1 MRQLFSDPLREL
13 LRRRSVLF
21 ALAGSNGSGK
31 TSFYRAYLR
40 KSQLPFVNADQL
52 AMQTNVD
59 VYKAAKLADDLRRNL
74 LEERRSFIFETV
86 FSDPVGDKLAFLKEA
101 ESAGYTVVLLFV
113 GIASPELSDLRVTMR
128 VSKGGHDVPAH
139 KIVER
144 YARTIANLKSA
155 LCELR
160 HVIVYDNSELDRPY
174 RIVAVKQP
182 DTGLKIVSE
191 IPEWLRAVLP
201 SS

>member
-1 MRQLFSDPLREL
+1 MRQLLSDPLREL
-13 LRRRSVLF
+13 LRRRPVLF

-40 KSQLPFVNADQL
+40 KSQLPFVNADQITL
-52 AMQTNVD
+52 QTQVD

-144 YARTIANLKSA
+144 YARTLANLKRA

-160 HVIVYDNSELDRPY
+160 HVIVYDNSDLDRPY

-182 DTGLKIVSE
+182 
-191 IPEWLRAVLP
+191 
-201 SS
+201 